1 MQPDEIIA
9 IKQEIIASVCKIIS
23 GLIDDTKRQFERTR
37 QDVIEAPGRMQ
48 SRYDSSK
55 QESGYLADA
64 LQKRLMQIKGELIT
78 IGGVKIDRANTGVV
92 EIGSLIEITEEKKK
106 KFYII
111 LLGGGGTIVKNST
124 LDCTVTVI
132 TPVSPIGKTLMNTTK
147 GDLVMFGRREMTIDS
162 VF

>member
-1 MQPDEIIA
+1 MALSFFNNIKPNKERSKNMQPDEIIA

-55 QESGYLADA
+55 QESGYLVDA

-106 KFYII
+106 V
-111 LLGGGGTIVKNST
+111 LHNS
-124 LDCTVTVI
+124 
-132 TPVSPIGKTLMNTTK
+132 PW
-147 GDLVMFGRREMTIDS
+147 RRRHNR
-162 VF
+162 